1 MRRDVENHEYRR
13 HIGKAK
19 VLQID
24 LIEILINYGEDDEYF
39 DIVVRLLIILTTPT
53 LLLYKDG
60 PPKDTQ
66 GRRVFME
73 LMDILQD
80 YKNAFTKN
88 QIWEVLFKKLKK
100 TVEVVSYYRIIL
112 SFSKL
117 YSIQYFITYL

>member
-1 MRRDVENHEYRR
+1 MENHEYRR

-24 LIEILINYGEDDEYF
+24 LIQILINYGEDDDYF

-100 TVEVVSYYRIIL
+100 TVEVVSYNRIIL

-117 YSIQYFITYL
+117 YSFQYFITYL

>member
-1 MRRDVENHEYRR
+1 MENHEYRR

-100 TVEVVSYYRIIL
+100 TVEVVSYNRIIL

-117 YSIQYFITYL
+117 YSFQYFITYL

>member
-1 MRRDVENHEYRR
+1 MENHEYRR

-19 VLQID
+19 VLQTD

-100 TVEVVSYYRIIL
+100 TVEVVSYNRIIL

-117 YSIQYFITYL
+117 YSFQYFITYL

>member
-24 LIEILINYGEDDEYF
+24 LIQILINYGEDDEYF

>member
-100 TVEVVSYYRIIL
+100 TVEVVSYNRIIL

-117 YSIQYFITYL
+117 YSFQYFITYL